1 MRKSVVIAIG
11 AAAIVVA
18 VVSGVAATAA
28 PRITEGGGPVPS
40 SSARPSVSVADAK
53 QIALA
58 AVPGSTVIQVESDDV
73 HDRPVWKVVL
83 ATPNGRVA
91 VSIDAATGQV
101 LGNLPA
107 EPSDDAASPSATAS
121 DDGPAHDVGD
131 DRVQTPGI
139 QTPGVDDHGG
149 DRGGDPSGR
158 GRGTDDGPLHH

>member
-28 PRITEGGGPVPS
+28 PRITEGGSPVPS
-40 SSARPSVSVADAK
+40 TSAGPRVSVADAK

-58 AVPGSTVIQVESDDV
+58 AVPGSTVVQVESDDV
-73 HDRPVWKVVL
+73 QDRPVWKVVL

-91 VSIDAATGQV
+91 VSIDVATGQV
-101 LGNLPA
+101 LGNQPA
-107 EPSDDAASPSATAS
+107 ESSDDAASPSATAL
-121 DDGPAHDVGD
+121 DDGPAHDAGD
-131 DRVQTPGI
+131 DHGGDRVQTPGI

-149 DRGGDPSGR
+149 DRGR
-158 GRGTDDGPLHH
+158 GRGTDDGPLHD